1 MFKMLKHLKLRQWIG
16 VIISVGLIVLQVWL
30 DLELPSYMKSIME
43 LVGEPNN
50 TKAILFEG
58 LKMLSIALASLG
70 AAVLTGLIMSRI
82 AAAFS
87 VNVRGKMFD
96 KVTSFSNEE
105 INNFETSSLITRTTN
120 DVNQIQVFITM
131 GMQLLIKAPIM
142 AVWSIIKIYNVG
154 IAWSMATLVTILLMT
169 VLIVIVMIFVIPK
182 FRKVQALTDDLT
194 KATRENLTGVRVI
207 RAYNAE
213 EYQTKKFK
221 DSNDNLTNV
230 VLFTNKAMSFTM
242 PIMMVLMSGLTV
254 AIYFIGAGLIS
265 SENNP
270 FLQLDL
276 FMDMSIFSQYA
287 MMVIMSFMMLVMIFF
302 ILPRSLVS
310 ARRVNEVLDRKP
322 NIIDGTTEDTQ
333 DLVKGEIIFDNVSFK
348 YPDAEEYVLRD
359 INLTINKGETVAF
372 IGSTGSGKSTL
383 INLIPRFYDVSEGAI
398 LVNNID
404 VREYKLD
411 NLNEKIGY
419 VAQKAVLFKGK
430 VRDNVAFG
438 TNKLRVEDDED
449 IWNALEIAQAKDFV
463 EGLEDTLD
471 SDIAQSGT
479 NLSGGQK
486 QRLSIARA
494 IAKKPE
500 IFIFDDSFSAL
511 DYQTDRA
518 LRTALKS
525 KTKGVTNIVVA
536 QRIGTILD
544 ADKIVVLDKGKIV
557 GMGTHK
563 ELLKS
568 SKVYQEIAYSQLTE
582 EELK

>member
-1 MFKMLKHLKLRQWIG
+1 MFKHLKTREWIG
-16 VIISVGLIVLQVWL
+16 IILSVGLIILQVWL
-30 DLELPSYMKSIME
+30 DLELPEYMKTIMAE
-43 LVGEPNN
+43 VGKPDN
-50 TKAILFEG
+50 TKAILLEG
-58 LKMLSIALASLG
+58 AKMLSVALSSLG
-70 AAVLTGLIMSRI
+70 VAVLTGLIMSRI
-82 AAAFS
+82 AAAFGA
-87 VNVRGKMFD
+87 NVRGKMFD

-105 INNFETSSLITRTTN
+105 INNFETASLITRTTN

-131 GMQLLIKAPIM
+131 GMQLLMKAPIM
-142 AVWSIIKIYNVG
+142 AIWSIIKIYNVG
-154 IAWSMATLVTILLMT
+154 IEWSLATLITIVLMT
-169 VLIVIVMIFVIPK
+169 ILIVIIMIFVIPK
-182 FRKVQALTDDLT
+182 FRKVQTLTDDLT
-194 KATRENLTGVRVI
+194 KVTRENLTGVRVI

-213 EYQTKKFK
+213 EYQSKKFK
-221 DSNDNLTNV
+221 VSNDNLTGV
-230 VLFTNKAMSFTM
+230 VLFTNKAMS
-242 PIMMVLMSGLTV
+242 IMMPVMSLLMSSLTV
-254 AIYFIGAGLIS
+254 AIYYIGAQIIGN
-265 SENNP
+265 ETNP
-270 FLQLDL
+270 LVQTEWF
-276 FMDMSIFSQYA
+276 FDMSIFSQYA

-302 ILPRSLVS
+302 LLPRSLVS
-310 ARRVNEVLDRKP
+310 ARRINEVLYKKP
-322 NIIDGTTEDTQ
+322 SIIDGNSV
-333 DLVKGEIIFDNVSFK
+333 DLQNDVKGEIVFNNVSFK

-359 INLTINKGETVAF
+359 VNLTIKQGETVAF

-383 INLIPRFYDVSEGAI
+383 INLIPRFYDVTAGEI

-404 VREYKLD
+404 VRKYKQD

-430 VRDNVAFG
+430 IRDNIAFG
-438 TNKLRVEDDED
+438 TNKLRIDDDQD
-449 IWNALEIAQAKDFV
+449 IWEALEIAQAKNFV
-463 EGLEDTLD
+463 EELEDKLD

-518 LRTALKS
+518 LRTALKE

-544 ADKIVVLDKGKIV
+544 ADKIIVLDKGKVV
-557 GMGTHK
+557 GMGTHQ

>member
-194 KATRENLTGVRVI
+194 KVTRENLTGVRVI

-310 ARRVNEVLDRKP
+310 ARRVNEVLDRNP

-404 VREYKLD
+404 VREYKLA

-463 EGLEDTLD
+463 EGLEDMLD